1 MDGLLNSI
9 ILKHLYIRKF
19 SDDVYLKCIPESVN
33 ANTNYNK
40 GSRYATANI
49 NMNVIITS
57 EIITS
62 EVPKNTF
69 KKNFKISY
77 NIFSSGIYKNY
88 I

>member
-1 MDGLLNSI
+1 
-9 ILKHLYIRKF
+9 
-19 SDDVYLKCIPESVN
+19 
-33 ANTNYNK
+33 
-40 GSRYATANI
+40 
-49 NMNVIITS
+49 MNVIITS

>member
-1 MDGLLNSI
+1 MTSI
-9 ILKHLYIRKF
+9 WN
-19 SDDVYLKCIPESVN
+19 VIPESVN

-40 GSRYATANI
+40 GNRYATANI

-57 EIITS
+57 EITS

-77 NIFSSGIYKNY
+77 NIFSSRIYKNY

>member
-1 MDGLLNSI
+1 
-9 ILKHLYIRKF
+9 
-19 SDDVYLKCIPESVN
+19 
-33 ANTNYNK
+33 
-40 GSRYATANI
+40 
-49 NMNVIITS
+49 MNVIITS

-77 NIFSSGIYKNY
+77 NIFICNGIYKNY